1 MKRVRINLFFVAVV
15 VVLAL
20 CGSAWAFSGSGSG
33 TVPDPYVIT
42 TVQQLQEM
50 QDDLAACYVL
60 GNDIDAS
67 GTVNWNG
74 DEGFV
79 PIGTFTGTL
88 DGQGHTITGL
98 YINRP
103 TTNSIG
109 LFRHTNNGAEIK
121 NVGLVDVDVTGSMA
135 VGALVNY
142 NNNNST
148 VSNCWS
154 SGTVKSAFIGG
165 NSSGIG
171 GLVGSNARGSLISKC
186 YSTANVT
193 GSAYQFGGLVGRNLY
208 GAIIEDSY
216 ATGDV
221 TGSSKVGGLVGDNIY
236 NPGYPS
242 TIIQRCYSVG
252 KINGSGG
259 GLVGYNWQGGGTYD
273 SYWDTQTSGKTSSY
287 GGAGKTTAQMMQQ
300 ATFITWDFVDV
311 WDILENETYPF
322 LRPVLKPIPV
332 AIDIK
337 PGSCPN
343 PLNLASKGILP
354 VAILG
359 SEGFDVSQI
368 DVASVRLAGVA
379 PIRSSYEDVATP
391 AANMNECDCT
401 TEGPDGYTDLTL
413 KFKTQQIVEELL
425 NAQGE
430 LADGEVLVLT
440 LTGVLSDQTPI
451 EGADCIVLVGNV
463 PKALAAKRWD
473 YNGDGIINILDFAEL
488 ATYWLESTVY

>member
-1 MKRVRINLFFVAVV
+1 MKRVRTSLFFMAAVG
-15 VVLAL
+15 VLVL
-20 CGSAWAFSGSGSG
+20 CDSAWAFSGSGSG

-42 TVQQLQEM
+42 TVHQLQEM
-50 QDDLAACYVL
+50 ENDLDAWYEL
-60 GNDIDAS
+60 GCDIDAS
-67 GTVNWNG
+67 ETRHWNDG
-74 DEGFV
+74 KGFV
-79 PIGTFTGTL
+79 PIGNSPNHFM
-88 DGQGHTITGL
+88 GHFNGNGYTITGL
-98 YINRP
+98 YINRDSMP
-103 TTNSIG
+103 FLG
-109 LFRHTNNGAEIK
+109 LFGCNFPESEIK
-121 NVGLVDVDVTGSMA
+121 NVGLIDVDITGNYD
-135 VGALVNY
+135 NY
-142 NNNNST
+142 N
-148 VSNCWS
+148 
-154 SGTVKSAFIGG
+154 GRH
-165 NSSGIG
+165 IG
-171 GLVGSNARGSLISKC
+171 GLIGENFGGVITSC
-186 YSTANVT
+186 YSTGCVK
-193 GSAYQFGGLVGRNLY
+193 GFYH
-208 GAIIEDSY
+208 
-216 ATGDV
+216 
-221 TGSSKVGGLVGDNIY
+221 VGGLVGWN
-236 NPGYPS
+236 NRG
-242 TIIQRCYSVG
+242 IISDCYSKASVNGGKEVG
-252 KINGSGG
+252 GLVGANYGWGDCVITNCYSTGSVSGSSRVG
-259 GLVGYNWQGGGTYD
+259 GLVGYNEYYCNGCF
-273 SYWDTQTSGKTSSY
+273 WDTKTSGQSSSAC
-287 GGAGKTTAQMMQQ
+287 GTGKSTAQMMQQ
-300 ATFITWDFVDV
+300 ATFINWDFDDV

-368 DVASVRLAGVA
+368 DAASVRLAGVA

-413 KFKTQQIVEELL
+413 KFKTQQIVEELV

-473 YNGDGIINILDFAEL
+473 YNGDGIVNILDFAEL